1 MSVVLFLIVK
11 LLLSRTNLMEA
22 YVNTIENRWNAM
34 FAICLSLSWG
44 EDTAAGDND
53 VGDGQNLLGSVGC
66 VAQW

>member
-1 MSVVLFLIVK
+1 
-11 LLLSRTNLMEA
+11 MEA

>member
-34 FAICLSLSWG
+34 FAICLSLHLG
-44 EDTAAGDND
+44 AKI
-53 VGDGQNLLGSVGC
+53 LLLVIMMLVTVKTC
-66 VAQW
+66 